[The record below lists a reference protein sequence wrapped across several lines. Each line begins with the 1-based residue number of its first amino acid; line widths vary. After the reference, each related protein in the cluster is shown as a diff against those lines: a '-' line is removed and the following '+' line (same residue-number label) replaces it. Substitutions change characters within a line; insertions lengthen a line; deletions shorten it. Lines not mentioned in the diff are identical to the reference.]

1 MKKSE
6 LRMIIREIVREEVA
20 MSIQEVIK
28 EIKEPTTQDIG
39 KPLSKKKV
47 VKKKHYS
54 KNSVLNDVLNETAM
68 SSKGDEW
75 GTLGGS
81 TYTADRMNEVV
92 GSSYADMMNGS
103 EKPNADT
110 MVKSMGGDPNV
121 VGDTL
126 KNALT
131 RDYSDLMKAID
142 KKK

>member
-20 MSIQEVIK
+20 LTVKEVIK
-28 EIKEPTTQDIG
+28 EIVGGG
-39 KPLSKKKV
+39 KTKQKLKPKSKPEQKY
-47 VKKKHYS
+47 YS
-54 KNSVLNDVLNETAM
+54 KNKVLNDVLNETAI
-68 SSKGDEW
+68 SDKSNEW
-75 GTLGGS
+75 ETLGGS
-81 TYTADRMNEVV
+81 TYTSDKINEVV

-103 EKPNADT
+103 EKPNAD
-110 MVKSMGGDPNV
+110 MLVKSMGGDPNT

-131 RDYSDLMKAID
+131 RDYSDLMKAMD